1 MYDKRPERGGTLAAS
16 TRIHVYF
23 WDRRQFKEL
32 AKAIGRHLNS
42 VVMPHLE
49 DSLLCLVWLFPPD
62 ELLKEDALTLAN
74 PVTFM
79 KSVIQR
85 HLQLPVAHCLKLF
98 NVAEVYHREH
108 DQLSVPG
115 QFHRDPLSD
124 TIPRERI
131 YEIWSQEPI
140 VNLGTSQTTRPQ
152 CIAEYSETVRKQ
164 VAALRAVVGK
174 FRSDIADRLNFAAG
188 SLKIEI
194 PFNFQKMSDDGRLW
208 YGWTLFEEACSFVS
222 LRRAWSA
229 EPEELEA
236 NYSIVRLPRLLGI
249 RPDGVLEYEVRAS
262 CRDCKF
268 RDNEPFLALQDESIP
283 GFLDLR
289 VQDLLDPDKLQQV
302 PEIDRTLRMS
312 DLFAAE
318 LMAFDRENL

>member
-1 MYDKRPERGGTLAAS
+1 
-16 TRIHVYF
+16 
-23 WDRRQFKEL
+23 
-32 AKAIGRHLNS
+32 
-42 VVMPHLE
+42 
-49 DSLLCLVWLFPPD
+49 
-62 ELLKEDALTLAN
+62 
-74 PVTFM
+74 
-79 KSVIQR
+79 
-85 HLQLPVAHCLKLF
+85 
-98 NVAEVYHREH
+98 
-108 DQLSVPG
+108 
-115 QFHRDPLSD
+115 
-124 TIPRERI
+124 
-131 YEIWSQEPI
+131 
-140 VNLGTSQTTRPQ
+140 
-152 CIAEYSETVRKQ
+152 